1 MSFYLQALCC
11 WAAFGLTMAIYS
23 PAVHQSPFETAQ
35 DFIQFKKDRSLMW
48 CRMEPQ
54 LTDDDEWIRDVP
66 TCDFGGYYP
75 NGPTTE
81 L

>member
-11 WAAFGLTMAIYS
+11 WAAFGLTVAVYN

-35 DFIQFKKDRSLMW
+35 DFIQFKKDRTLMW

-66 TCDFGGYYP
+66 TCDVGGYYP

>member
-1 MSFYLQALCC
+1 MSFYVQILFC
-11 WAAFGLTMAIYS
+11 WAAFGLTVAIYN
-23 PAVHQSPFETAQ
+23 PTARQSPFETAQ
-35 DFIQFKKDRSLMW
+35 DFIQFKKDRTLMW

-75 NGPTTE
+75 NGPATE

>member
-1 MSFYLQALCC
+1 MSFYFQALCC
-11 WAAFGLTMAIYS
+11 WAAFGLTVAIYN

-35 DFIQFKKDRSLMW
+35 DFIQFKKDRTLMW

-75 NGPTTE
+75 NGPATE

>member
-1 MSFYLQALCC
+1 MSFYLQASCC
-11 WAAFGLTMAIYS
+11 CVAFGLTVAVYD

-35 DFIQFKKDRSLMW
+35 DFIQFKKDRTLMW

-75 NGPTTE
+75 NGPATE